1 MVKKRNRLTSHF
13 RYVYSWVMSL
23 RQAVSGS
30 LPQTLRPMLARL
42 AHSPFDSS
50 DHLFELKWDGIRAMA
65 LVHNGALK
73 LLDRNSRDITQRF
86 PELSKLP
93 RQIKGDGV
101 ILDGELVCLDDRAR
115 PSYLRLE
122 QRLGVP
128 EGRGSRSNPVHFI
141 AFDLLYAGS
150 QPVMGLPLVG
160 RKALLNDL
168 LAPSEVVQQ
177 SDYIESDGK
186 SFFHATCELGLE
198 GILAKEKSS
207 LYLPGRRSRDWLK
220 VKRVRESE
228 FVIAGYTFGGGTLA
242 GAARKEQ
249 PFGSLLLGL
258 YDEDGGFR
266 YVGQVLE
273 GISKQATKELSSE
286 LQASHIEDCPFR
298 STPAIPRF
306 IFWCRP
312 EQVCQVEYGEF
323 TEDGILGYPIFK
335 ALRED
340 KRAGECTVT
349 DAPGWPRSLP
359 DFP

>member
-1 MVKKRNRLTSHF
+1 M
-13 RYVYSWVMSL
+13 
-23 RQAVSGS
+23 
-30 LPQTLRPMLARL
+30 ARL

-50 DHLFELKWDGIRAMA
+50 DHLFELKWDGIRALA

-73 LLDRNSRDITQRF
+73 LLDRNSRDITQQF

-93 RQIKGDGV
+93 RQIKGNGV
-101 ILDGELVCLDDRAR
+101 ILDGELVCLDDRGR
-115 PSYLRLE
+115 PNYLSIER
-122 QRLGVP
+122 RLGLP
-128 EGRGSRSNPVHFI
+128 TGRGSRSNPVHFI
-141 AFDLLYAGS
+141 AFDLLYTGF
-150 QPVMGLPLVG
+150 QPVMGLPLIR
-160 RKALLNDL
+160 RKDLLNDL
-168 LAPSEVVQQ
+168 LAPNEIAQQ

-228 FVIAGYTFGGGTLA
+228 FVIGGYTFGGGAFA
-242 GAARKEQ
+242 GGARKEQ

-266 YVGQVLE
+266 YVGQVFD
-273 GISKQATKELSSE
+273 GVSNQVAKELSST
-286 LQASHIEDCPFR
+286 LQASHIENCPFR
-298 STPAIPRF
+298 YMPPIPRF

-340 KRAGECTVT
+340 KRAGECTVA

-359 DFP
+359 AIP